1 MIANGLNG
9 SAPLNRVR
17 EFQRFS
23 HNDSLK
29 ARMILISQGGDLVC
43 DGRYQFYL
51 SLRFDTQRN
60 NLRRIWRRNQS
71 YDSKPIKKAGRALPA

>member
-1 MIANGLNG
+1 MFGWGNRFGNIPAQIQSIGKAQHNGAARRTTNSIEVIANGLNG

-29 ARMILISQGGDLVC
+29 A
-43 DGRYQFYL
+43 
-51 SLRFDTQRN
+51 
-60 NLRRIWRRNQS
+60 
-71 YDSKPIKKAGRALPA
+71 

>member
-1 MIANGLNG
+1 MLSIGQAHHNCVARRTTNSIEVIANGLNG

-29 ARMILISQGGDLVC
+29 AGMILISQGATKSAEVVTASP
-43 DGRYQFYL
+43 FFA
-51 SLRFDTQRN
+51 LRHSSQ
-60 NLRRIWRRNQS
+60 
-71 YDSKPIKKAGRALPA
+71 